1 MRRARSANGTL
12 SLGSV
17 WSRLPRARGQIV
29 PGTQE
34 SYTVDSADMPSQALV
49 RLTDRLKDVDQLM
62 IAHRAIAGSA
72 RGRKF
77 EVVGI
82 NRAAILLL
90 CSHFEGYL
98 EDLMAEALEA
108 VNPKLVPD
116 VLTYGFHNPWPDRI
130 DDLFAFL
137 GMAKPSKNISW
148 RKASNKSVRDNLG
161 DLVRTRNKLAH
172 GTVGV
177 KAYKSEVARF
187 RGYVEGFS
195 ERFDSAVRS
204 QVHKLTGSDPWPA

>member
-1 MRRARSANGTL
+1 
-12 SLGSV
+12 
-17 WSRLPRARGQIV
+17 
-29 PGTQE
+29 
-34 SYTVDSADMPSQALV
+34 MPSQALA
-49 RLTDRLKDVDQLM
+49 RLADRLKDVDELM
-62 IAHRAIAGSA
+62 NAHGAIAGPK

-77 EVVGI
+77 EVEGI
-82 NRAAILLL
+82 NRAGILML

-116 VLTYGFHNPWPDRI
+116 VLTYSFHNPWPDRI
-130 DDLFAFL
+130 DDLFGFL
-137 GMAKPSKNISW
+137 GMASPSKKISW
-148 RKASNKSVRDNLG
+148 QKASNKSVRVNLG
-161 DLVRTRNKLAH
+161 DLVRTRNKVAH

-177 KAYKSEVARF
+177 KAYKVEVARF

-195 ERFDSAVRS
+195 KHFDSAVRS